1 MTNQQVIQKINPKKI
16 ELYFS
21 RKFDTK
27 EKEIVNQICLQ
38 FKEKLDAVLEVIFR
52 LFKEINQ

>member
-52 LFKEINQ
+52 L